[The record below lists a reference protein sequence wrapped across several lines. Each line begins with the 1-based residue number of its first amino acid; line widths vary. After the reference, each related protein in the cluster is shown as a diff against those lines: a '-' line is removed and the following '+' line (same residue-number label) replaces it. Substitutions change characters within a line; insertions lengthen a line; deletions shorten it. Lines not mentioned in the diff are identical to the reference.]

1 VVLTELEA
9 RGCCGEGGVGEPART
24 MRFWELNGTWSIVID
39 DRSDTAKTSGGD
51 QAFHMNRAI
60 IDLFKRST
68 DIARGG

>member
-1 VVLTELEA
+1 
-9 RGCCGEGGVGEPART
+9 